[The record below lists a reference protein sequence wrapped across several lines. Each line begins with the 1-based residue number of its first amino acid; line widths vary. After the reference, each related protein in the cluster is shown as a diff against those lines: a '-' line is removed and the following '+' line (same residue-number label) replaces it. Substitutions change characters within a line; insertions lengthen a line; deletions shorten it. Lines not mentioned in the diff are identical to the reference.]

1 MNAIKNWKTKTTVSF
16 SIVAIIVLAMT
27 APIATAVPM
36 PVPVKGVVQ
45 YANETMV
52 PDGWTVSLENLNET
66 YPEEPWTTTTNSSL
80 APLNYFL
87 TGTAESSSTFVI
99 TASDSTGTFTGS
111 ETFTAD
117 PLETKIVNIT
127 IGILSVTVE
136 YPNGGEEIAVGD
148 VVEVSASASDDTE
161 VVSVSFSYSADNGS
175 TWNAIGA
182 GSMVSGTVKDGIWN
196 VSWNTAGLSL
206 GNEYLIKA
214 VATDN
219 EGNTVEDTSDSTFS
233 IVDKGLPLITNG
245 KAEPSTILVNETT
258 EVTFY
263 VHAADKES
271 EIDVVKIL
279 IPAEPPAMPEWKNM
293 SCTGNYTSDGLIWGI
308 YEYKMNLT
316 PAFEDTY
323 NFSVQVYDIYGN
335 LNATIVSVKAV
346 SWMTYN
352 ITVFAG
358 WNLISLPLEPLDES
372 ISAVVTNPTPGDM
385 IFGDKPGPGISWKFA
400 TYIEGIGWYGDLTEL
415 VPKEGYLYYAGANF
429 TIPVTGNPVIDT
441 NTTVY
446 NSWNLLGYAKMENM
460 TLSDAINEPYSGDMI
475 FGDKPGPGI
484 SWKFAT
490 YIEGIGWYGDL
501 TELIRGEGYLYYR
514 NGDTFYW
521 IY

>member
-1 MNAIKNWKTKTTVSF
+1 MKEKMEIAQVF
-16 SIVAIIVLAMT
+16 AIILVLTLMI
-27 APIATAVPM
+27 PTAVVAQIPL
-36 PVPVKGVVQ
+36 PVTVQ
-45 YANETMV
+45 GTVTYANGTYV
-52 PDGWTVSLENLNET
+52 PAGWNVSMENLDEVQT
-66 YPEEPWTTTTNSSL
+66 GEPWTTTTGFV
-80 APLNYFL
+80 APCWNYTVVGTATNASTFRINVSDP
-87 TGTAESSSTFVI
+87 TGTY
-99 TASDSTGTFTGS
+99 TAS
-111 ETFTAD
+111 ETFTAG
-117 PLETKIVNIT
+117 PATTKTINIT
-127 IGILSVTVE
+127 VGGPPSVTVI
-136 YPNGGEEIAVGD
+136 YPKGGEEIAVGD

-415 VPKEGYLYYAGANF
+415 
-429 TIPVTGNPVIDT
+429 
-441 NTTVY
+441 
-446 NSWNLLGYAKMENM
+446 
-460 TLSDAINEPYSGDMI
+460 
-475 FGDKPGPGI
+475 
-484 SWKFAT
+484 
-490 YIEGIGWYGDL
+490 
-501 TELIRGEGYLYYR
+501 IRGEGYLYYR

>member
-219 EGNTVEDTSDSTFS
+219 EDYTGEDTSDSTFS
-233 IVDKGLPLITNG
+233 LADKGKPLLANADVT
-245 KAEPSTILVNETT
+245 PSIILVNETT
-258 EVTFY
+258 EVTFS

-271 EIDVVKIL
+271 AIHVVQIF
-279 IPAEPPAMPEWKNM
+279 IPPELPAVPEWKSM
-293 SCTGNYTSDGLIWGI
+293 SCVGNYTSDNLTWGI
-308 YEYKMNLT
+308 YEYTINFT
-316 PAFEDTY
+316 PTSKDTY
-323 NFSVQVYDIYGN
+323 NFTIIAYDLYN
-335 LNATIVSVKAV
+335 NTNFTEVSLEAV
-346 SWMTYN
+346 SWITRN
-352 ITVFAG
+352 ITIYNG
-358 WNLISLPLEPLDES
+358 WNLISVPLMPENKSLNAIIPNAE
-372 ISAVVTNPTPGDM
+372 NGDW
-385 IFGDKPGPGISWKFA
+385 IYADKPGAGIEWKYA
-400 TYIEGIGWYGDLTEL
+400 VYYGGWNDFGSGLTSFN
-415 VPKEGYLYYAGANF
+415 PTEGYLYNRAG
-429 TIPVTGNPVIDT
+429 
-441 NTTVY
+441 
-446 NSWNLLGYAKMENM
+446 SE
-460 TLSDAINEPYSGDMI
+460 
-475 FGDKPGPGI
+475 
-484 SWKFAT
+484 
-490 YIEGIGWYGDL
+490 
-501 TELIRGEGYLYYR
+501 
-514 NGDTFYW
+514 FYW
-521 IY
+521 TY